1 MAKNRLIVA
10 SVRLPVT
17 MTRGEQGWQVAH
29 STGGL
34 VTALS
39 SVLERQKF
47 TWLGWPGAYVDE
59 ADRRTVTRELAK
71 HGTSPVFIE
80 QEHMDPFYQGFS
92 NEVLWP
98 LFHNLMER
106 ARFDRNNWRSYR
118 TVNQMYADAIAKI
131 ARPGDVIWIHDY
143 QLCLVPQLLRA
154 KGLGCP
160 IGFFLHIPFP
170 SAETYRTLP
179 VAEDLLRGLLGADL
193 LGFHAYEY
201 VSNLRM
207 AALRVLG
214 IESEPA
220 ALRLQSREVQLE
232 VMPIGIDPGEIA
244 EMLRTAEARK
254 ELTELERN
262 YAGKRII
269 VGVDRLDYTKG
280 IPQKLEAY
288 EEFLHNHPEWR
299 ESTVLIQVAAPS
311 RTGVEEYQNLKRSV
325 DELVGRINGQYS
337 TPNHTPVVYINQSVS
352 RDKLAVLYRA
362 ADVAL
367 VTPIRD
373 GMNLVGLEYVAARG
387 QRGGTL
393 ILSEF
398 TGAAHCMP
406 GARLVNPFNTSQVA
420 TVLGDALE
428 NEGPNFETFAHMSR
442 FVNENTS
449 LFWAKRF
456 LTRLEHLSGDPHHEA
471 KLLRINE
478 EPVLGLVKNA
488 RSPLVFLDY
497 DGTLRSYVINPKE
510 AVPDARILNVLQ
522 RLAEYA
528 TVYVVSGRDRRT
540 LEDWLG
546 GLPIGLVCEHGLSIK
561 PPGGEWQDRTNV
573 SGSALARFVRP
584 LLEDFSRRTPGSA
597 IEMKQAAIAWHYR
610 GADPEYGSF
619 QAKELLTRLE
629 DLLKRRPYR
638 VLRGNRVI
646 EVRHEHVTKGSAVGH
661 LLDRHPDADFLF
673 CAGDDRTDE
682 EMMNA
687 IPKAWRP
694 RAVTCWV
701 GSRNVTADYWRESDA
716 SLLGELEAMI
726 RIWRRGSAQP
736 PAAGKGG
743 RKKATASGPARAK
756 KRTSTTQA
764 TASGRAPR
772 SAPGPQRRAKKTP

>member
-1 MAKNRLIVA
+1 
-10 SVRLPVT
+10 
-17 MTRGEQGWQVAH
+17 MTNGEQGWEVSH

-39 SVLERQKF
+39 SVLERRKF
-47 TWLGWPGAYVDE
+47 TWLGWPGAFVEGPDQ
-59 ADRRTVTRELAK
+59 RVVTRALAK
-71 HGTSPVFIE
+71 HGASPVFID

-106 ARFDRNNWRSYR
+106 SRFDRNNWASYKV
-118 TVNQMYADAIAKI
+118 VNQMFADAIAKL
-131 ARPGDVIWIHDY
+131 ARPGDIIWIHDY

-179 VAEDLLRGLLGADL
+179 VAEDLLRGMLGADL

-214 IESEPA
+214 IESEPS
-220 ALRLQSREVQLE
+220 ALRLQSRTVQLE
-232 VMPIGIDPGEIA
+232 VMPIGIDPGEITS
-244 EMLRTAEARK
+244 MLRTPEARK
-254 ELTELERN
+254 ELMELERT

-280 IPQKLEAY
+280 LPQKLEAY

-299 ESTVLIQVAAPS
+299 ENTVLIQVAAPS
-311 RTGVEEYQNLKRSV
+311 RTGVEEYQNLKRAV
-325 DELVGRINGQYS
+325 DELIGRINGQYS
-337 TPNHTPVVYINQSVS
+337 TPNHTPVVYINQSVP

-362 ADVAL
+362 ADIAL

-420 TVLGDALE
+420 NVLAEALE
-428 NEGPNFETFAHMSR
+428 TDGPNTESFSHMAR

-449 LFWAKRF
+449 IFWARRF
-456 LTRLEHLSGDPHHEA
+456 LSQLEQLSGDPLHQT
-471 KLLRINE
+471 KLLRVTE
-478 EPVLGLVKNA
+478 EPVLSMVQRAK
-488 RSPLVFLDY
+488 RPLVFLDY

-510 AVPDARILNVLQ
+510 AVPSERILNVLKG
-522 RLAEYA
+522 LAEHA
-528 TVYVVSGRDRRT
+528 TVYVVSGRDRTT
-540 LEDWLG
+540 LETWLG
-546 GLPIGLVCEHGLSIK
+546 ALPIGLVCEHGLSIK
-561 PPGGEWQDRTNV
+561 PPGGDWQDRTNV

-584 LLEDFSRRTPGSA
+584 LLEDFVRRTPGSA
-597 IEMKQAAIAWHYR
+597 IETKQAAVAWHYR

-619 QAKELLTRLE
+619 QAMELLTRLE

-638 VLRGNRVI
+638 VLRGNRVL

-661 LLDRHPDADFLF
+661 LLERHPDSDFLF

-682 EMMNA
+682 EMMSA
-687 IPKAWRP
+687 IPKSWRD
-694 RAVTCWV
+694 RTVTCWV
-701 GSRNVTADYWRESDA
+701 GSRNMNAEYWRESDA
-716 SLLGELEAMI
+716 SLLGELETII
-726 RIWRRGSAQP
+726 RMWRRGAGRSPSSTRGGSAQ
-736 PAAGKGG
+736 A
-743 RKKATASGPARAK
+743 KKAKRTKQPARARETSSAGRTK
-756 KRTSTTQA
+756 KPRA
-764 TASGRAPR
+764 TK
-772 SAPGPQRRAKKTP
+772 QKTP